1 MKHQEISS
9 LIWNICDDVLRGLFK
24 PHEYGDVIIP
34 FVVLRRL
41 DCIIEP
47 YKDDIISLHNELKND
62 IDDISPII
70 KKKTGL
76 VFYNHSNYDLNRLKG
91 DTNGLKLNFNNYIN
105 GYSPNVFEILE
116 NFQLEKPVE
125 KLLKNNKL
133 YLLIDKLSEVD
144 FHPNVVDNH
153 MMGMVFEELLRK
165 FSEMSNETSGEHFS
179 PKKVISLL
187 VSIVLSGGKDNLKGD
202 GLIRSMFDC
211 CCGTGGILTIGKRWV
226 EDNVSEKII
235 LNLFGQ
241 ELNPQTYS
249 ICKSDFLI
257 TGENPDNIKLGSSLS
272 NDHFIGKKFDYQIT
286 NPPFGV
292 SWKSEEKFIITESEN
307 PNGRFSVGT
316 PRSSDGSL
324 LFLQHLISKFKDDNS
339 RIGIVFNGS
348 PLFSGDS
355 GSGESEIRK
364 WIIENDWLEC
374 IVQLPDQLFYNT
386 GITTYLWIL
395 SKKKSKVRRGKIQLI
410 DGSNQYYQLKKSL
423 GNKRKE
429 ISEEGINYIL
439 KVYQEFKENE
449 ISKIYPNEFFGYTKI
464 VIEQPL
470 FKDGKIVLDKNGK
483 PKPDSSLRDTERIP
497 LIKINKPEIIE
508 KEIIEKVKNV
518 GIDKFVD
525 FKKVGQNW
533 VKWFNEKKEEEILNN
548 EITTLLNNSNI
559 DIPKP
564 EPTSEEQIEKYRNE
578 GWIPISEFNEND
590 GMSDVRYIN
599 GEEWV
604 LPFDRTEVF
613 EVLKYE
619 TNNIDDYFEKEVKPH
634 LPNSWVDKDKTSV
647 GYEIN
652 FTKYFYQYK
661 PLRSVQDVLKDLMDL
676 EKESDGL
683 MNELIK

>member
-24 PHEYGDVIIP
+24 PHEYGDIIIP
-34 FVVLRRL
+34 FIVLRRL

-47 YKDDIISLHNELKND
+47 HKEDVISIHKQLKND

-70 KKKTGL
+70 RKKTGL
-76 VFYNHSNYDLNRLKG
+76 VFYNHSDYDLNRLKG
-91 DTNGLKLNFNNYIN
+91 DTHNLKLNFNNYIN
-105 GYSPNVFEILE
+105 GYSQNVFEILE
-116 NFQLEKPVE
+116 HFQLDKPVE

-133 YLLIDKLSEVD
+133 YLLIDKLTEVD

-153 MMGMVFEELLRK
+153 TMGMIFEELLRR
-165 FSEMSNETSGEHFS
+165 FSEMSNETSGEHYS
-179 PKKVISLL
+179 PRDLITLL
-187 VSIVLSGGKDNLKGD
+187 VSLVLSGGKENLKGE
-202 GLIRSMFDC
+202 GLIRSIFDC
-211 CCGTGGILTIGKRWV
+211 CCGTGGILTIGKRWI
-226 EDNVSEKII
+226 EENISDKII
-235 LNLFGQ
+235 INLFGQ

-292 SWKSEEKFIITESEN
+292 SWKSEEDFVKTESEN

-374 IVQLPDQLFYNT
+374 IVQLPDQLFFNT

-395 SKKKSKVRRGKIQLI
+395 SKKKSKPRRGKIQLI
-410 DGSNQYYQLKKSL
+410 DGSNYFRPLKKSL
-423 GNKRKE
+423 GSKRKE
-429 ISEEGINYIL
+429 ISEDGRNHIL
-439 KVYQEFKENE
+439 KVYEDFTENE
-449 ISKIYPNEFFGYTKI
+449 ISKIYPNEFFGYKKLT
-464 VIEQPL
+464 IEQTMVQ
-470 FKDGKIVLDKNGK
+470 DGKLVLDKKGN
-483 PKPDSSLRDTERIP
+483 PKPDGSLRDTERIP
-497 LIKINKPEIIE
+497 L
-508 KEIIEKVKNV
+508 
-518 GIDKFVD
+518 DVD
-525 FKKVGQNW
+525 
-533 VKWFNEKKEEEILNN
+533 
-548 EITTLLNNSNI
+548 
-559 DIPKP
+559 
-564 EPTSEEQIEKYRNE
+564 
-578 GWIPISEFNEND
+578 
-590 GMSDVRYIN
+590 
-599 GEEWV
+599 
-604 LPFDRTEVF
+604 
-613 EVLKYE
+613 
-619 TNNIDDYFEKEVKPH
+619 IDDYFEKEVKPH
-634 LPNSWVDKDKTSV
+634 LPNSWVDKDKTQV

-652 FTKYFYQYK
+652 FTKYFYKYT
-661 PLRSVQDVLKDLMDL
+661 PLRSVQDVLKDLLDL

>member
-34 FVVLRRL
+34 FIVLRRL

-47 YKDDIISLHNELKND
+47 HKEEIISIHNQLKSD
-62 IDDISPII
+62 IDDISPIV

-91 DTNGLKLNFNNYIN
+91 DTSGLKINFTTYIN
-105 GYSPNVFEILE
+105 GYSNNVFEILE
-116 NFQLEKPVE
+116 HFQLDKPVE

-133 YLLIDKLSEVD
+133 YLLIDKLTEVD

-153 MMGMVFEELLRK
+153 MMGMIFEELLRR
-165 FSEMSNETSGEHFS
+165 FSEMSNETSGEHYT
-179 PKKVISLL
+179 PRDIISLL
-187 VSIVLSGGKDNLKGD
+187 VSLVMSGSKDNLKGD
-202 GLIRSMFDC
+202 GLIRSIFDC
-211 CCGTGGILTIGKRWV
+211 CCGTGGILTLGKRWIEENMSDKV
-226 EDNVSEKII
+226 II
-235 LNLFGQ
+235 NLYGQ
-241 ELNPQTYS
+241 ELNPQTFS

-272 NDHFIGKKFDYQIT
+272 NDHFTGKKFDYQIT

-292 SWKSEEKFIITESEN
+292 SWKSEEEFVKTESQN

-355 GSGESEIRK
+355 GSGESEIRR

-374 IVQLPDQLFYNT
+374 IVQLPDQLFFNT

-395 SKKKSKVRRGKIQLI
+395 SKKKSKERRGKIQLI
-410 DGSNQYYQLKKSL
+410 DSSNYFRPLKKSL

-429 ISEEGINYIL
+429 ISEQGRNYIL
-439 KVYQEFKENE
+439 KVYEEFNENE
-449 ISKIYPNEFFGYTKI
+449 ICKIYSNEFFGYKKLT
-464 VIEQPL
+464 IEQPL
-470 FKDGKIVLDKNGK
+470 VQDGKVVMDKKGNI
-483 PKPDSSLRDTERIP
+483 KPDGSLRDTERIP
-497 LIKINKPEIIE
+497 L
-508 KEIIEKVKNV
+508 
-518 GIDKFVD
+518 DVD
-525 FKKVGQNW
+525 
-533 VKWFNEKKEEEILNN
+533 
-548 EITTLLNNSNI
+548 
-559 DIPKP
+559 
-564 EPTSEEQIEKYRNE
+564 
-578 GWIPISEFNEND
+578 
-590 GMSDVRYIN
+590 
-599 GEEWV
+599 
-604 LPFDRTEVF
+604 
-613 EVLKYE
+613 
-619 TNNIDDYFEKEVKPH
+619 IDDYFEKEVKPH
-634 LPNSWVDKDKTSV
+634 LPNSWVDKDKTQV

-652 FTKYFYQYK
+652 FTKYFYK
-661 PLRSVQDVLKDLMDL
+661 FTPLRSVKEVLNDLLEL

-683 MNELIK
+683 MNELVK